1 MEVCACML
9 VADIVRVYW
18 ALEMNED
25 VMCRLATFAS
35 NGIVKNRQYSTLES
49 TLSYIK
55 ASWEGS

>member
-1 MEVCACML
+1 ML